1 MIINPKVIDRV
12 VNLTEKIQQ
21 IAAPTFDE
29 YQRAEFIFN
38 TFREHGLKDV
48 ELDPMGNVFAHIKGQ
63 GRKPPLIVSAHLDT
77 VFPGG
82 TDLTITRKIE
92 KITGPGIGDNS
103 LGLAG
108 LFGLYW
114 ILGDKSPNQSQ
125 RLPKTCD
132 VWLVANVAE
141 EGLGNLKGMQAVVNR
156 FDNEVTAYII
166 LEGMSLGYIYH
177 RALGVKR
184 YQINVHTRGGHSWL
198 DYGKPSAIHILADLI
213 GKIKNLYFPADP
225 RTSYNV
231 GVISGG
237 TTINTIAAEA
247 SLQLDLRSLSP
258 SVLETVSNQVED
270 LVEVENLKGGEE
282 IYIHA
287 DVVGERP
294 AGVIPTEHSLVKKA
308 FQCHIQN
315 GIEPKLNVG
324 STDANIPLSRGYPA
338 ICMGLT
344 TGGGAH
350 TTSEYIDIAP
360 VGQGLGILVDLIQML
375 SSK

>member
-1 MIINPKVIDRV
+1 MIIDPKIIERV
-12 VNLTEKIQQ
+12 LNLTENIQQ

-29 YQRAEFIFN
+29 YQRAEFIAR
-38 TFREHGLKDV
+38 TFREHGVKDV
-48 ELDPMGNVFAHIKGQ
+48 ELDPMGNVFACIKGQ

-77 VFPGG
+77 VFPEG
-82 TDLTITRKIE
+82 TDLTITRNTE

-114 ILGDKSPNQSQ
+114 ILRDRSTKHNQK
-125 RLPKTCD
+125 LPKTCD

-141 EGLGNLKGMQAVVNR
+141 EGLGNLNGMQVVVNR
-156 FDNEVTAYII
+156 FNKDVRAYII
-166 LEGMSLGYIYH
+166 IEGMSFGYIYH

-198 DYGKPSAIHILADLI
+198 DYGEPSAIHVLAELI
-213 GKIKNLYFPADP
+213 VKTKKLYFPADP

-258 SVLETVSNQVED
+258 SMLDTVSNQVED

-287 DVVGERP
+287 DVIGERP
-294 AGVIPTEHSLVKKA
+294 AGEIPAEHPLVKMA
-308 FQCHIQN
+308 FECHIQN
-315 GIEPKLNVG
+315 GVDPKLNVG

-350 TTSEYIDIAP
+350 TTSEYIDIPP

-375 SSK
+375 SGE

>member
-1 MIINPKVIDRV
+1 LIINPKIIERV

-38 TFREHGLKDV
+38 TFREHGVKDV

-213 GKIKNLYFPADP
+213 VKIKNLYFPADP

-287 DVVGERP
+287 DVVGVRP
-294 AGVIPTEHSLVKKA
+294 AGGIPTEHSLVKMA
-308 FQCHIQN
+308 FECHIQN
-315 GIEPKLNVG
+315 GIEPKLNIG

>member
-1 MIINPKVIDRV
+1 
-12 VNLTEKIQQ
+12 LT
-21 IAAPTFDE
+21 
-29 YQRAEFIFN
+29 
-38 TFREHGLKDV
+38 
-48 ELDPMGNVFAHIKGQ
+48 
-63 GRKPPLIVSAHLDT
+63 S
-77 VFPGG
+77 
-82 TDLTITRKIE
+82 
-92 KITGPGIGDNS
+92 
-103 LGLAG
+103 
-108 LFGLYW
+108 
-114 ILGDKSPNQSQ
+114 
-125 RLPKTCD
+125 D

-141 EGLGNLKGMQAVVNR
+141 EGLGNLNGMQAVVNR
-156 FDNEVTAYII
+156 FDKDVTAYII

-213 GKIKNLYFPADP
+213 IKIKNLYFPADP

-258 SVLETVSNQVED
+258 SVLDTVSNQVED

-287 DVVGERP
+287 EVIGERP
-294 AGVIPTEHSLVKKA
+294 AGEIPAEHPLVKMA
-308 FQCHIQN
+308 FECHIQN
-315 GIEPKLNVG
+315 GVDPKLNVG

-350 TTSEYIDIAP
+350 TTSEYIDISP

-375 SSK
+375 SSNKSIE

>member
-1 MIINPKVIDRV
+1 MIIDPKIIERV
-12 VNLTEKIQQ
+12 LNLTENIQQ

-29 YQRAEFIFN
+29 YQRAEFIAR
-38 TFREHGLKDV
+38 TFREHGVKDV
-48 ELDPMGNVFAHIKGQ
+48 ELDPMGNVFACIKGQ

-77 VFPGG
+77 VFPEG
-82 TDLTITRKIE
+82 TDLTITRNTE

-114 ILGDKSPNQSQ
+114 ILRDRSTKHNQ

-141 EGLGNLKGMQAVVNR
+141 EGLGNLNGMQVVVNR
-156 FDNEVTAYII
+156 FNKDVRAYII
-166 LEGMSLGYIYH
+166 IEGMSFGYIYH

-198 DYGKPSAIHILADLI
+198 DYGEPSAIHVLAELI
-213 GKIKNLYFPADP
+213 VKIKKLYFPADP

-258 SVLETVSNQVED
+258 SMLDTVSNQVED

-287 DVVGERP
+287 DVIGERP
-294 AGVIPTEHSLVKKA
+294 AGEIPAEHPLVKMA
-308 FQCHIQN
+308 FECHIQN
-315 GIEPKLNVG
+315 GVDPKLNVG

-350 TTSEYIDIAP
+350 TTSEYIDIPP

-375 SSK
+375 SGE

>member
-1 MIINPKVIDRV
+1 LIIDPKIIERV
-12 VNLTEKIQQ
+12 VNLAENIQR

-29 YQRAEFIFN
+29 YQRAEFIAR
-38 TFREHGLKDV
+38 TFSENMVKDV
-48 ELDPMGNVFAHIKGQ
+48 ELDPMGNVFARIKGL

-77 VFPGG
+77 VFPRG
-82 TDLTITRKIE
+82 TDLTITRNLE

-108 LFGLYW
+108 LLGLYW
-114 ILGDKSPNQSQ
+114 ILSDRSPRQSQ
-125 RLPKTCD
+125 RQSKTCD

-141 EGLGNLKGMQAVVNR
+141 EGLGNLNGMQAVVNR
-156 FDNEVTAYII
+156 FDKDVTAYII
-166 LEGMSLGYIYH
+166 LEGMSFGFIYH

-184 YQINVHTRGGHSWL
+184 YQINVHTKGGHSWL

-213 GKIKNLYFPADP
+213 VKIKKLYFPANP

-258 SVLETVSNQVED
+258 SVLDTVSHQVEE
-270 LVEVENLKGGEE
+270 LVEVENFKGGEE
-282 IYIHA
+282 IYIHSE
-287 DVVGERP
+287 VIGERP
-294 AGVIPTEHSLVKKA
+294 AGEIPAEHPLVKMA
-308 FQCHIQN
+308 FECHIQN
-315 GIEPKLNVG
+315 GVDPKLNVG

-350 TTSEYIDIAP
+350 TTSEYIDIPP
-360 VGQGLGILVDLIQML
+360 VGQGLGILADLTQML
-375 SSK
+375 SGE

>member
-1 MIINPKVIDRV
+1 LIIDPKITERV
-12 VNLTEKIQQ
+12 VNITENIQQ

-29 YQRAEFIFN
+29 YQRAEFIAR
-38 TFREHGLKDV
+38 TFREHGVKDV
-48 ELDPMGNVFAHIKGQ
+48 ELDPMGNVFARIKGL

-77 VFPGG
+77 VFPRG
-82 TDLTITRKIE
+82 TDLTITRNFE

-108 LFGLYW
+108 LLGLYW
-114 ILGDKSPNQSQ
+114 ILSEKSPKQSQ

-141 EGLGNLKGMQAVVNR
+141 EGLGNLNGMQVVVNR
-156 FDNEVTAYII
+156 FDKDVTAYII
-166 LEGMSLGYIYH
+166 LEGMAFGYIYH

-213 GKIKNLYFPADP
+213 VKIKKLYFPANP

-258 SVLETVSNQVED
+258 SVLDTVSHQVEE
-270 LVEVENLKGGEE
+270 LVEVENFKGGEE
-282 IYIHA
+282 IYIHSE
-287 DVVGERP
+287 VIGERP
-294 AGVIPTEHSLVKKA
+294 AGEIPAEHPLVKMA
-308 FQCHIQN
+308 FECHIQN
-315 GIEPKLNVG
+315 GVDPKLNVG

-350 TTSEYIDIAP
+350 TTSEYIDIPP
-360 VGQGLGILVDLIQML
+360 VGQGLGILADLTQML
-375 SSK
+375 SGE